1 MKTSSLIPFL
11 GRFSKFNDSLR
22 RRISSEILLCTWLH
36 LIDHPHFD
44 GPTPLINIFA
54 SSVALLLCISDARLL
69 LCISDARTSSIQIG
83 RSRTDL
89 SSEST
94 KRSMRLF
101 FLDYFAENL
110 I

>member
-1 MKTSSLIPFL
+1 MTHCVGAYRPKFCSAPGFTSLI
-11 GRFSKFNDSLR
+11 
-22 RRISSEILLCTWLH
+22 ILMLT
-36 LIDHPHFD
+36 D
-44 GPTPLINIFA
+44 PLINIFA
-54 SSVALLLCISDARLL
+54 SSVALLLCISYARLL

>member
-1 MKTSSLIPFL
+1 MTHCVGAYRPKFCSAPGFTSLI
-11 GRFSKFNDSLR
+11 
-22 RRISSEILLCTWLH
+22 ILMLT
-36 LIDHPHFD
+36 D
-44 GPTPLINIFA
+44 PLINIFA
-54 SSVALLLCISDARLL
+54 SSVALL

>member
-1 MKTSSLIPFL
+1 MTQCVGAYRPKFCSAPGFTSLI
-11 GRFSKFNDSLR
+11 
-22 RRISSEILLCTWLH
+22 ILMLT
-36 LIDHPHFD
+36 D
-44 GPTPLINIFA
+44 PLINIFA
-54 SSVALLLCISDARLL
+54 SSVALLLCISDARRLL
-69 LCISDARTSSIQIG
+69 LCIFDARTSSIQIG

>member
-1 MKTSSLIPFL
+1 MKTSSLIPFF
-11 GRFSKFNDSLR
+11 GRFSKFNDSLH
-22 RRISSEILLCTWLH
+22 RRISSEILLCTWLS
-36 LIDHPHFD
+36 LIILMLTD
-44 GPTPLINIFA
+44 PLINIFA
-54 SSVALLLCISDARLL
+54 SSVALLLCISDARLQ
-69 LCISDARTSSIQIG
+69 LCKSDARTSSIQIG

-110 I
+110 V